1 METGGLQG
9 FLGDVG
15 AAYKQVKREQKSND
29 IIDFIGNNWKL
40 FVPRRSDI
48 ALALSQLGSQTVW
61 SVDALCDL
69 LGIPNFVYFKRS
81 PVVDI
86 GGALL
91 DFGKSKLY
99 ELFSKCTA
107 AQPSHEAVMF
117 VVAGKK
123 SLCITNMQT
132 HFETTNYDFRYW
144 DDTMEIHVFK
154 AQDAALRLPN
164 LFNPKENTNE

>member
-1 METGGLQG
+1 MDGLAG

-15 AAYKQVKREQKSND
+15 SAYKQVKREERSND
-29 IIDFIGNNWKL
+29 IIEFIESNWRL
-40 FVPRRSDI
+40 FVARR
-48 ALALSQLGSQTVW
+48 AAMTAAKEQLGQQTMY
-61 SVDALCDL
+61 SVDAFCDL
-69 LGIPNFVYFKRS
+69 LGIPTNVYFKRS

-91 DFGKSKLY
+91 DFGKSKLF
-99 ELFSKCTA
+99 ELFKKCTD
-107 AQPSHEAVMF
+107 AQPSHEAVLF

-144 DDTMEIHVFK
+144 DDTIEIHVFK
-154 AQDAALRLPN
+154 AADAPLRLPN
-164 LFNPKENTNE
+164 LFNPKED